1 MLWFTSNCVT
11 PSPLIVFCCEQ
22 EEERTLMVALDR
34 LDHDTTFLWL
44 DAIVLAITVVNFAW
58 TFHPSFVI
66 VKPLLLSISMVLF
79 VTMQM

>member
-1 MLWFTSNCVT
+1 MHAS
-11 PSPLIVFCCEQ
+11 
-22 EEERTLMVALDR
+22 AG
-34 LDHDTTFLWL
+34 
-44 DAIVLAITVVNFAW
+44 LAVVNFAW

>member
-1 MLWFTSNCVT
+1 MASLRNGSF
-11 PSPLIVFCCEQ
+11 
-22 EEERTLMVALDR
+22 ERYT
-34 LDHDTTFLWL
+34 
-44 DAIVLAITVVNFAW
+44 AIVLAITVVNFAW